1 MQKVILLVFENGDSE
16 IMDMHHA
23 GSDVLEAKYEH
34 KSSEAANRK
43 LEERLISDSCASD
56 HLFDNVEE
64 ICDKRKLYE
73 ILFYLFLFLIYSTLT

>member
-34 KSSEAANRK
+34 KSSEEANRK

-64 ICDKRKLYE
+64 ICDKRNFLRDLV
-73 ILFYLFLFLIYSTLT
+73 LFIFYF